1 MGQPIPIR
9 SRKKSRVRPV
19 CDRQLSKG
27 AVRLPSWAMSFRG
40 HRSIRALPGKS
51 PLSRSLSSLPS
62 ARFVSARGTGAAPPP
77 ATKGASGYR
86 VRRSQGPS
94 PPVPE
99 RLKRSPGTDVSNAR
113 VALKRHSRG
122 ATPRAPLA
130 WADGPGKGGRES
142 PSALTLPLPLER
154 GTENPESPYQ
164 TLRVL
169 KGGKG

>member
-1 MGQPIPIR
+1 MGNVIPWSQIHP
-9 SRKKSRVRPV
+9 SITSEEPFVAVVIIDPQ
-19 CDRQLSKG
+19 RQICVSEMV
-27 AVRLPSWAMSFRG
+27 AFDPEA
-40 HRSIRALPGKS
+40 
-51 PLSRSLSSLPS
+51 LSS
-62 ARFVSARGTGAAPPP
+62 ADIAASELIAAAQAA
-77 ATKGASGYR
+77 ATKVASGYR
-86 VRRSQGPS
+86 VRRKQGPS
-94 PPVPE
+94 PTVPE

-130 WADGPGKGGRES
+130 WADGPGKGGREN

>member
-1 MGQPIPIR
+1 MGNVIPWSQIHP
-9 SRKKSRVRPV
+9 SITSEEPFVAVVIIDPQ
-19 CDRQLSKG
+19 RQICVSEMV
-27 AVRLPSWAMSFRG
+27 AFDPEA
-40 HRSIRALPGKS
+40 
-51 PLSRSLSSLPS
+51 LSS
-62 ARFVSARGTGAAPPP
+62 ADVAASELIAAAQAA
-77 ATKGASGYR
+77 ATKVASGYR
-86 VRRSQGPS
+86 VRRKQGPS
-94 PPVPE
+94 PTVPE